1 MEMTATMTSVV
12 SLVSLV
18 ALPASSMIASR
29 SWMNTSDPPRV
40 RATKLMMEMT
50 TDEKLQLFSGGGY
63 VGYIGGIVGNARL
76 GMPGLNMNDGP
87 QGFNTY
93 GKYPGTSTAFP
104 SQLAVGAT
112 FDIAAAKVR
121 DDVIPSVIYSCIQ
134 ERAHFFDAHT
144 LILCPLPPFF
154 LLPALRCDDE

>member
-1 MEMTATMTSVV
+1 MEMTATMMSVA

-121 DDVIPSVIYSCIQ
+121 DDIIPSAIYSCIQ
-134 ERAHFFDAHT
+134 E
-144 LILCPLPPFF
+144 
-154 LLPALRCDDE
+154 